1 MNDGFYTALGTP
13 LNEDGQLLSE
23 SFTNQINQQ
32 VKAGASGLLC
42 MGSMGNMIGVREKDY
57 VSIAK
62 MSVKANLKRVPLM
75 IGVMDNGI
83 NRVMDR
89 VNAISHLD
97 FDGIVATTPFYYMVN
112 QSQIIS
118 FYTSIANQSPKPLY
132 LYDLPGVTQSPI
144 TIDSVLTLMKHDNIK
159 GIKSGNMNLI
169 SALMRHPYKQRDFD
183 LLFSGLDTF
192 DIALKGG
199 IKKNLDGMFCCT
211 PVNTRKMYYGENPSL
226 YLNNILGLR
235 NIFIK
240 HGVLASF
247 SYAMELLQL
256 PGRYHEDYS
265 SSITNQAKEEIK
277 AFMQRINEVSV

>member
-13 LNEDGQLLSE
+13 LDEQGQILSK
-23 SFTNQINQQ
+23 SYTNQINQQ
-32 VKAGASGLLC
+32 ITAGAAGLLC
-42 MGSMGNMIGVREKDY
+42 MGSMGNMIGIREKDY
-57 VSIAK
+57 VTVALEG
-62 MSVKANLKRVPLM
+62 VKANQKRVPLM
-75 IGVMDNGI
+75 IGVMDNSI
-83 NRVMDR
+83 SRVMDR
-89 VNAISHLD
+89 VEAISHLD
-97 FDGIVATTPFYYMVN
+97 FDGIVATTPFYYVVN

-118 FYTSIANQSPKPLY
+118 FYTSIANQSKKPLY

-144 TIDSVLTLMKHDNIK
+144 SVDSVLNLMKHENIK

-169 SALMRHPYKQRDFD
+169 SALMRHPYMQDDFD

-192 DIALKGG
+192 DIALQGG

-211 PVNTRKMYYGENPSL
+211 PNNTNKMYQGDNPFY
-226 YLNNILGLR
+226 YLKNILGLR

-247 SYAMELLQL
+247 SYSMELLGL

-265 SSITNQAKEEIK
+265 QNINNQAKEEIK
-277 AFMQRINEVSV
+277 AFMDSIGEETK